1 MNAQEIKPGKLVE
14 LRKRKWI
21 VLPTDD
27 KDLLRVKPLGGAEEE
42 ITSIYLPFAF
52 KNEEFKEY
60 YFPEPTEEDLG
71 DLQSAQLLYDAVR
84 LSFRDASGP
93 FRSIAKFNFSPRAYQ
108 MVPLIMALRQN
119 EAVRLFIA
127 DDVGIGKTVESLM
140 IVQEM
145 LSRGEIKRFA
155 VVCLPHL
162 CEQWQEEL
170 RQKFG
175 IEAVIVRSST
185 AASLDRQTP
194 GGAGGAFAYYDAQIV
209 SIDYVKASR
218 RIDAFVQNCPEM
230 VIVDEVHTCSSG
242 ASKGRQQR
250 HQLLKRISEKPGQH
264 LLMLSATPHSG
275 KPDEF
280 QSLLGL
286 LKPEFGDL
294 NLEESSRS
302 NNFTLAKHF
311 VQRRRKDIQKWG
323 EGKDNETHF
332 PERES
337 IEVPYELSPDHLQL
351 QYDIMDL
358 ARTIA
363 TSNSEKRH
371 QKLNYWTALAL
382 LRGVMSSPAMGRGML
397 EKRAGK
403 AMDDAELDDAV
414 SGNNPILD
422 DDYGFEGDVGPLHL
436 STNIAPASSPEKML
450 ELAERLQK
458 IQDNDLDYKVKELTK
473 LVKKWLKEGFNPI
486 IYCRYIRTAE
496 YVGKALESLRGVA
509 VAVVTSK
516 DPDETRLAKVE
527 ALGEKAQRVLVAT
540 DCMSEGINLQRHFT
554 AVIHYD
560 LPWNPNRLEQR
571 EGRVDRFGQPATTV
585 RTALLYG
592 EDNPMDGI
600 VLRVLLRKAREIK
613 KAIGVSVPFPEGND
627 SIMEAVTQAVLLR
640 EGPRQPAVRQMDLF
654 MDMAEVQTAEAEVE
668 AKYREIESREVA
680 SRAIFA
686 QHAVKA
692 QEVQHDL
699 TEAVRLIGDMDSVA
713 SFTVRAILHLGGGIV
728 QYKEGY
734 KFFRLGAPFA
744 LQHLFGEKDKE
755 MKISFE
761 TPTPDGYRYIAR
773 NHDLVD
779 TLCQL
784 LISEAMGEK
793 NQYSVSR
800 ASVVRTTAVS
810 KRTTVVLLRV
820 RNVIESLA
828 TRTQIVAE
836 ELILRGFAG
845 EPPEDP
851 AAWLSEDDCMALLQS
866 EATGEVPPGEKKQL
880 MGYAREDLED
890 AAATL
895 DNLARSRAVHLID
908 AHNRFSKQTTGSGRK
923 TTASYEPVEPI
934 LPMDVMGV
942 YVFTPDLLNK

>member
-1 MNAQEIKPGKLVE
+1 MNAKEIKPGKLVQ

-21 VLPTDD
+21 VLPSDD
-27 KDLLRVKPLGGAEEE
+27 EDLLRIKPLGGAEEE

-60 YFPEPTEEDLG
+60 YFPKPTEEDLG

-108 MVPLIMALRQN
+108 MVPLIMALRQE

-145 LSRGEIKRFA
+145 LSRGDIKRFA
-155 VVCLPHL
+155 VICLPHL

-170 RQKFG
+170 QQKFG
-175 IEAVIVRSST
+175 IEAVIIRSST
-185 AASLDRQTP
+185 AASLDRRTP
-194 GGAGGAFAYYDAQIV
+194 GDVSAFAHYDAQIV
-209 SIDYVKASR
+209 SIDYVKTPR
-218 RIDAFVQNCPEM
+218 RVDSFVQDCPEM
-230 VIVDEVHTCSSG
+230 VIVDEAHTCSSG
-242 ASKGRQQR
+242 NSKGRQLR
-250 HQLLKRISEKPGQH
+250 YQLLERISNKPQQN
-264 LLMLSATPHSG
+264 LIMLSATPHSG
-275 KPDEF
+275 KADEF

-294 NLEESSRS
+294 DLTKPNRS
-302 NNFTLAKHF
+302 GNFQLAKYF
-311 VQRRRKDIQKWG
+311 VQRRRMDIEEWG
-323 EGKDNETHF
+323 EGKTAQHTHF

-337 IEVPYELSPDHLQL
+337 IEVAYGLSPDHLQL

-358 ARTIA
+358 ARSIA
-363 TSNSEKRH
+363 TSNSERRH

-397 EKRAGK
+397 EKRANK
-403 AMDDAELDDAV
+403 ALDEEELDQAT
-414 SGNNPILD
+414 SGKNPILD
-422 DDYGFEGDVGPLHL
+422 DDYGFDGDVGPLHL
-436 STNIAPASSPEKML
+436 SNNIAPASSPEKML
-450 ELAERLQK
+450 ELAERLQT
-458 IQDNDLDYKVKELTK
+458 IQDNDLDFKVKQLVK

-486 IYCRYIRTAE
+486 VYCRYIRTAE
-496 YVGKALESLRGVA
+496 YVGKALEGLRNVA

-571 EGRVDRFGQPATTV
+571 EGRVDRFGQPAKTV
-585 RTALLYG
+585 RAALLYG

-600 VLRVLLRKAREIK
+600 VLKVLLRKAREIK

-640 EGPRQPAVRQMDLF
+640 KGPMPQARQGDLF
-654 MDMAEVQTAEAEVE
+654 LDMAEVQTAENQVE
-668 AKYREIESREVA
+668 ATYREIESREVA

-686 QHAVKA
+686 QKQVKA
-692 QEVQHDL
+692 QEVDKDL
-699 TEAVRLIGDMDSVA
+699 TEAIRLIGDMDSVE
-713 SFTVRAILHLGGGIV
+713 SFTIRAIKHLGGGIV
-728 QYKEGY
+728 RYKEGY
-734 KFFRLGAPFA
+734 KFFKAGAPFA
-744 LQHLFGEKDKE
+744 VTHLFAEKKQE
-755 MKISFE
+755 MLISFA

-784 LISEAMGEK
+784 LISEAMNDKGD
-793 NQYSVSR
+793 YRVSR
-800 ASVVRTTAVS
+800 SSVIRTSTVA
-810 KRTTVVLLRV
+810 KRTTVILLRV
-820 RNVIESLA
+820 RNVIKSLN
-828 TRTQIVAE
+828 TQTQIVAE

-845 EPPEDP
+845 EPPENP
-851 AAWLSEDDCMALLQS
+851 ADWLDEEDCMSLLQTQ
-866 EATGEVPPGEKKQL
+866 ATGEVPAGEKRQL
-880 MGYAREDLED
+880 LVDATEDLED
-890 AAATL
+890 AADTL
-895 DNLARSRAVHLID
+895 NQLARNRAVHLIE

-934 LPMDVMGV
+934 LPMDIMGI
-942 YVFTPDLLNK
+942 YVFTPDLSN

>member
-1 MNAQEIKPGKLVE
+1 MNAKEIKPGKLVE

-27 KDLLRVKPLGGAEEE
+27 KDLLRIKPLGGAEEE
-42 ITSIYLPFAF
+42 ITSVYLPFAF

-60 YFPEPTEEDLG
+60 YFPQPTEEDLG

-108 MVPLIMALRQN
+108 MVPLIMALRQD
-119 EAVRLFIA
+119 ETVRLFIA

-145 LSRGEIKRFA
+145 LSRGDIKRFA

-170 RQKFG
+170 QQKFG

-185 AASLDRQTP
+185 AASLDRRRP
-194 GGAGGAFAYYDAQIV
+194 GDVSAFKHYDAQIV
-209 SIDYVKASR
+209 SIDYVKTPR
-218 RIDAFVQNCPEM
+218 RVDRFVQDCPEM
-230 VIVDEVHTCSSG
+230 VIVDEAHTCSSG
-242 ASKGRQQR
+242 NSKGRQLR
-250 HQLLKRISEKPGQH
+250 HQLLERISQKTGQH

-275 KPDEF
+275 KADEF

-294 NLEESSRS
+294 DLTKSSRS
-302 NNFTLAKHF
+302 GNFQLAKHF
-311 VQRRRKDIQKWG
+311 VQRRRKDIEKWG
-323 EGKDNETHF
+323 EGKTAQETHF
-332 PERES
+332 PQRES
-337 IEVPYELSPDHLQL
+337 IEVAYALSPDHLQL

-403 AMDDAELDDAV
+403 ALEDEELDVAT
-414 SGNNPILD
+414 SGKNPILD

-436 STNIAPASSPEKML
+436 STNIAPASSPKKML
-450 ELAERLQK
+450 ELAERLQA
-458 IQDNDLDYKVKELTK
+458 IEDNDLDFKVKQLVK

-496 YVGKALESLRGVA
+496 YVGKALGNLRGVA

-516 DPDETRLAKVE
+516 DPDETRLAKVD
-527 ALGEKAQRVLVAT
+527 ALGEKNQRVLVAT

-571 EGRVDRFGQPATTV
+571 EGRVDRFGQPAPIV
-585 RTALLYG
+585 RAALLYG

-600 VLRVLLRKAREIK
+600 VLKVLLRKAREIK
-613 KAIGVSVPFPEGND
+613 KAIGVSVPFPEGNV

-640 EGPRQPAVRQMDLF
+640 EGPMPKVRQGNLF
-654 MDMAEVQTAEAEVE
+654 LDMVEVQDAESEVE
-668 AKYREIESREVA
+668 ATYREIESREVA

-692 QEVQHDL
+692 QEVDKDL
-699 TEAVRLIGDMDSVA
+699 SEAIRLIGDMDSVER
-713 SFTVRAILHLGGGIV
+713 FTVRAIKHLGGGIV
-728 QYKEGY
+728 PYKEGY
-734 KFFRLGAPFA
+734 KFFRNGAPFA
-744 LQHLFGEKDKE
+744 VSHLFDEKKKE
-755 MKISFE
+755 MLISFA

-784 LISEAMGEK
+784 LISEAMTDKGA
-793 NQYSVSR
+793 YRVSR
-800 ASVVRTTAVS
+800 SSVVRTTAVA
-810 KRTTVVLLRV
+810 KRTTVILLRV
-820 RNVIESLA
+820 RNVIQSLA
-828 TRTQIVAE
+828 TKTQIVAE
-836 ELILRGFAG
+836 ELILRGYAG
-845 EPPEDP
+845 EPPADP
-851 AAWLSEDDCMALLQS
+851 NDWLDEETCMALLQT
-866 EATGEVPPGEKKQL
+866 EATGEVPTGEKRQL
-880 MGYAREDLED
+880 LEYSTDDLED
-890 AAATL
+890 AAETL
-895 DNLARSRAVHLID
+895 NELARNRAVHLIE

-934 LPMDVMGV
+934 LPMDVMGI
-942 YVFTPDLLNK
+942 YVFTPDLGNA